1 MTTVP
6 ALVIALGAAACL
18 ADCGSGPASSPT
30 GSPSAAA
37 SSPTAAATP
46 TPTPSPAQV
55 ITGSPTPPPATPTP
69 APPVSSSGAAGQSMT
84 ITPGTIARG
93 GTVRITGYAPQCTG
107 VTLISKA
114 FPGPQEFAGIN
125 AVSATSTPD
134 GHFSATVT
142 IPAST
147 PPGAYSVTAR
157 ACGGNLGLDLT
168 LTVT

>member
-6 ALVIALGAAACL
+6 ALVTALVATACL
-18 ADCGSGPASSPT
+18 AGCGSGPASSPAS
-30 GSPSAAA
+30 SPSAAA
-37 SSPTAAATP
+37 PTPAAAATG
-46 TPTPSPAQV
+46 TPAPSEV
-55 ITGSPTPPPATPTP
+55 ITGSPTPPPPTPTV
-69 APPVSSSGAAGQSMT
+69 APPVSSSGPAGQSMT

-93 GTVRITGYAPQCTG
+93 GTVRITGYAPQCTA

-125 AVSATSTPD
+125 AVGATSTPD

-147 PPGAYSVTAR
+147 APGAYSVTAR

-168 LTVT
+168 LTVH